1 MKHENYEDADNSV
14 KCDSL
19 EVKGLTFAYPGGHDI
34 FENVTF
40 EAEKGDIIGVTGSVA
55 CGKSTLG
62 KVFLCEYPLR
72 LQAMNYQN
80 LMMRKRQDLQH
91 IWDMILNCLMIQL
104 ETIFLWVMMRM
115 WLSFLRQCALTKKEM
130 IWKTDRTLM
139 LGIQV

>member
-1 MKHENYEDADNSV
+1 MSWKRIKPLMKHENYEDADNSV

-62 KVFLCEYPLR
+62 KVFLCEYPYK
-72 LQAMNYQN
+72 AVSYT
-80 LMMRKRQDLQH
+80 H
-91 IWDMILNCLMIQL
+91 
-104 ETIFLWVMMRM
+104 
-115 WLSFLRQCALTKKEM
+115 LTLP
-130 IWKTDRTLM
+130 TT
-139 LGIQV
+139 